1 MRVLTLRGYEAY
13 RANRHTRR
21 LMHADHMCA
30 MLILPALPHFSEATS
45 DVSQPSE
52 GAADA
57 EAECRG
63 NLLQGTRRAA
73 EQQSSSERQG
83 LAGACPG
90 RSVWGLYWP
99 GGFTAWLGVFSVSKL
114 GWCESMTGVRN
125 HRNEA
130 EETKGFHHTPRCRV
144 EIHAIKIITLS
155 TKTSDST
162 TPSPIK
168 SLLLYNLCCL
178 DRNIEKQ
185 GLPLSIFQFSFCLK
199 SSAWVKRWVKDSY
212 TVRNMLQLLLWEVC
226 ITGVSV

>member
-73 EQQSSSERQG
+73 EQQRAAGLGRCMSRQVRMRPLLARGVYG
-83 LAGACPG
+83 L
-90 RSVWGLYWP
+90 V
-99 GGFTAWLGVFSVSKL
+99 GGF
-114 GWCESMTGVRN
+114 
-125 HRNEA
+125 
-130 EETKGFHHTPRCRV
+130 
-144 EIHAIKIITLS
+144 
-155 TKTSDST
+155 
-162 TPSPIK
+162 
-168 SLLLYNLCCL
+168 
-178 DRNIEKQ
+178 
-185 GLPLSIFQFSFCLK
+185 LSI
-199 SSAWVKRWVKDSY
+199 
-212 TVRNMLQLLLWEVC
+212 
-226 ITGVSV
+226 